1 MFFSMYAK
9 RRRTYYQRR
18 VRRYGRYRR
27 SAVVRKARTKAA
39 NRRITKVVKRIAAP
53 KRPTVTCYKAP
64 ELNIPSAM
72 ECQPFEVPFG
82 TLCDQTTGTVYN
94 ESYGMIHCVNMQDV
108 SNSQFVFGAPSDLLT
123 QKEIM
128 LRTKVRIGIAP
139 GASEDRV
146 VTYNAFHVKLKKEGY
161 GLLPS
166 FGAFVSGYSDGQ
178 ATPTIYSTKG
188 GAGYPCN
195 DGINLAVWNY
205 AGAVFK
211 RVGTRVILNP
221 DFFEIKSSKTFS
233 VGVDVHIQGNIH
245 VTGSQG
251 RAYKALY
258 YATKFRKY
266 QKQSAVGNLPSE
278 GETDQAMFGIYDN
291 VPSRNEFILIFSDDA
306 RVSPARQKIRVLKEF
321 DVQLS

>member
-1 MFFSMYAK
+1 MYAK

-27 SAVVRKARTKAA
+27 SAIVRKARTKAA

-53 KRPTVTCYKAP
+53 KRPVVTCYKAP
-64 ELNIPSAM
+64 ELNT
-72 ECQPFEVPFG
+72 PFNLNCAPYEVPFG
-82 TLCDQTTGTVYN
+82 TLCDQTTGTVYS
-94 ESYGMIHCVNMQDV
+94 EPYGMIHCVNMQDV
-108 SNSQFVFGAPSDLLT
+108 ANSQFVFGSPSDLLT

-139 GASEDRV
+139 HAGEDRV

-161 GLLPS
+161 SLLPS
-166 FGAFVSGYSDGQ
+166 FGAFVSGYNDGLQ
-178 ATPTIYSTKG
+178 PTSTVYTTKG
-188 GAGYPCN
+188 GAGYPVN
-195 DGINLAVWNY
+195 DGIDLSVWNY
-205 AGAVFK
+205 AAAVFK

-233 VGVDVHIQGNIH
+233 LGVDISTQGNIH
-245 VTGSQG
+245 VTGSQA
-251 RAYKALY
+251 RAYKSLY

-266 QKQSAVGNLPSE
+266 QKNVGIGNLPTE
-278 GETDQAMFGIYDN
+278 GQTEQAMFGIYDN
-291 VPSRNEFILIFSDDA
+291 VPSRNEFILIFSDDG
-306 RVSPARQKIRVLKEF
+306 RVPGARQKIRVLKEF